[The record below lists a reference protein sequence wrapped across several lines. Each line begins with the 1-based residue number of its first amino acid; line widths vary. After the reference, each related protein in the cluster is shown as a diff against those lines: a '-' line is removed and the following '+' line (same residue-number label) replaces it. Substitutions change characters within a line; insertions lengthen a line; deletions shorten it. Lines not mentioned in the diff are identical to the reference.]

1 MVFIKFKERNNEYRR
16 WLILFSINA
25 VLVFIYYN
33 IYIFQRH
40 YGLDD
45 YLMIK
50 NPVELEDNALQN
62 GRYALWGMYVIL
74 NKIGLNPV
82 IYQKTFGMILSLS
95 FAICATDITRNIAVE
110 SGIDKFRTIL
120 AINCGAIL
128 LFANVFV
135 TEWYTFVLSYPQW
148 IMSTVS
154 SVYSAIFIVQEK
166 VYKKVMGFLL
176 LVVAANSY
184 QTTLAWYA
192 FLVMLF
198 LWLKNRDNFNWKV
211 IIKQTLCV
219 ALPAFFVIIINIILT
234 NIFIKLNIVTSSSRY
249 TNVYFNLNNIKA
261 IILGQRSIWLE
272 GQGMLGH
279 GFLLICLCAL
289 TIMIIG
295 LVINKSI
302 SINSIVY
309 CICILIGGQVVIYI
323 PDLLMR
329 TGLTLRSITP
339 LFAIFTVL
347 IVLLVLHI
355 KNSKH
360 MLIIIGVAAFLLA
373 GNFIATQKMAIA
385 SLQTNI
391 LEEYEA
397 HVLFS
402 HIKEYEKK
410 ENTKIL
416 YIGFCQ
422 DSKSMARYKEIDIFP
437 YDELYKKAYIVS
449 WADVFAVNY
458 YTGQNY
464 VKKEVPENVKEYFL
478 DKDWNEFNVQEQ
490 VVFQG
495 DTVYWCV
502 Y

>member
-1 MVFIKFKERNNEYRR
+1 MICSEQRTYEYRK
-16 WLILFSINA
+16 WLVLFGIN
-25 VLVFIYYN
+25 VFLIFIYYN

-50 NPVELEDNALQN
+50 NPVELEYNALQN
-62 GRYALWGMYVIL
+62 GRYALWGAYVIL

-82 IYQKTFGMILSLS
+82 IYQKMFGMILALS

-110 SGIDKFRTIL
+110 CGINKNRSIL

-128 LFANVFV
+128 LFLNVFV

-148 IMSTVS
+148 IMATVS
-154 SVYSAIFIVQEK
+154 SVYSSILIVQKK

-176 LVVAANSY
+176 LAVAANSY
-184 QTTLAWYA
+184 QATLTWYA
-192 FLVMLF
+192 FLTMLF
-198 LWLKNRDNFNWKV
+198 LWLRNKNNFNWKV
-211 IIKQTLCV
+211 LIKQTILV
-219 ALPAFFVIIINIILT
+219 ALPAIFVIVNNVILT
-234 NIFIKLNIVTSSSRY
+234 NIFIKLNVVPSSSRY
-249 TNVYFNLNNIKA
+249 TNVCFDLNNIKA
-261 IILGQRSIWLE
+261 ILLGQRSIWLE
-272 GQGMLGH
+272 GQGVLGH
-279 GFLLICLCAL
+279 GFLIICLCAL
-289 TIMIIG
+289 IIMIIG
-295 LVINKSI
+295 LVKNKLI
-302 SINSIVY
+302 SINSVIY
-309 CICILIGGQVVIYI
+309 CICILIGGQVVIYM

-329 TGLTLRSITP
+329 TGLTLRSISP

-347 IVLLVLHI
+347 IVFLVLHI
-355 KNSKH
+355 EKSKH
-360 MLIIIGVAAFLLA
+360 MLIILGVAAFLLA
-373 GNFIATQKMAIA
+373 GNFMATQKMAIA

-410 ENTKIL
+410 ENTKIS

-422 DSKSMARYKEIDIFP
+422 DSKSMPRYKEIDITP
-437 YDELYKKAYIVS
+437 YDELYKKAYVVS

-458 YTGQNY
+458 YTEQNY
-464 VKKEVPENVKEYFL
+464 MKKEVPEAVEKYFL

-490 VVFQG
+490 IIFQG

>member
-1 MVFIKFKERNNEYRR
+1 MIFIKGRNSEYRR
-16 WLILFSINA
+16 WLVLFGINA
-25 VLVFIYYN
+25 LIVFIYYN
-33 IYIFQRH
+33 VYIFQRH

-50 NPVELEDNALQN
+50 NPVELEYNALQN

-74 NKIGLNPV
+74 NKIGINPV
-82 IYQKTFGMILSLS
+82 IYQKMFGTILSLS
-95 FAICATDITRNIAVE
+95 FAICATDITQNIVVE
-110 SGIDKFRTIL
+110 SGINKVRTIL
-120 AINCGAIL
+120 VVNSGVIL

-148 IMSTVS
+148 IIATIS
-154 SVYSAIFIVQEK
+154 SIYSAILIVQK
-166 VYKKVMGFLL
+166 KAYKKVIGFLL
-176 LVVAANSY
+176 LAVAANSY
-184 QTTLAWYA
+184 QPTLAWYA

-198 LWLKNRDNFNWKV
+198 LWLKNRHNFNWK
-211 IIKQTLCV
+211 IIMKQTLCV
-219 ALPAFFVIIINIILT
+219 ALPAFLVIIINIILT
-234 NIFIKLNIVTSSSRY
+234 NLFIKLDIVTSSSRY

-261 IILGQRSIWLE
+261 IIFGQYSIWLE
-272 GQGMLGH
+272 GRGMLGH
-279 GFLLICLCAL
+279 GFLMICLCAL
-289 TIMIIG
+289 IIAIIG
-295 LVINKSI
+295 LIKNRSI

-309 CICILIGGQVVIYI
+309 CICILIGGQVVIYT
-323 PDLLMR
+323 PDLFMR
-329 TGLTLRSITP
+329 TGLTLRSISP

-347 IVLLVLHI
+347 IVFLALHI
-355 KNSKH
+355 KKSKH
-360 MLIIIGVAAFLLA
+360 MLIIIGVATFLLA

-402 HIKEYEKK
+402 YIKEYEKK
-410 ENTKIL
+410 ENTKIS

-422 DSKSMARYKEIDIFP
+422 DSKSMARYKEIDIMP
-437 YDELYKKAYIVS
+437 YDELYKKAYVVS
-449 WADVFAVNY
+449 WADVYAVNY

-464 VKKEVPENVKEYFL
+464 VKKEVPENVKGYFL
-478 DKDWNEFNVQEQ
+478 NKDWNEFNAQEQ
-490 VVFQG
+490 VIFQG